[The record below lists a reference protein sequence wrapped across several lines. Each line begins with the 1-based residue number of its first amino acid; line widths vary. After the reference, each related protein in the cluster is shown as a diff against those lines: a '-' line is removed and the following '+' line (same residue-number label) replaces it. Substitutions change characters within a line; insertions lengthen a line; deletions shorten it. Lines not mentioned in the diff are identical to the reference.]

1 MSAPLA
7 RFKQSLANDVSE
19 AIGLPSDTVD
29 TIARQIR
36 VPDLKHGDLA
46 LACFEVAKHVKQNP
60 IQTAQIVAEKLATHE
75 NWLDVEAAGPYVNVR
90 LTPEHLAASI
100 VPDARKPTF
109 GRSDVGKG
117 KTVCIDFSSPNI
129 AKPLAFHHIRS
140 TVIGAA
146 LGRLHAANGWTVVG
160 INYLGDW
167 GKQFGLLA
175 TGFQRYGDP
184 ARRADAKH
192 LIEVYVRANREADVA
207 SVKSRIGRPE
217 EAKNWVQLLKETD
230 TSLEGELDKK
240 ARKKAQKNKKSL
252 EKKIRELR
260 GQTPDA
266 DPLLELDSWFEKLK
280 SDKKAAELELPSV
293 EERDQEA
300 RLFFKRL
307 EDGEPDALEEWK
319 EFRETS
325 IREFMRVYER
335 MGIEFYGIE
344 GESFYTD
351 VLEEVVRQVETKPGT
366 KTDAGALIVDMPSVP
381 GEPPVLLKT
390 KDGTTLYI
398 TRDIAAATDRYERF
412 NFSRN
417 LYAVAAD
424 QSLHFRQLFR
434 TLAAMGHDWAE
445 NCKHVEFGRVHGMS
459 TRKGKVVFLDEV
471 LDEAVT
477 KAREICE
484 SSQKIPEDKL
494 EETIEAIGVGSI
506 IFGDLKNLRTSDYT
520 FRWEDVVNFEG
531 LTGPYVQYMH
541 ARTCSVLR
549 KAGELPKTAD
559 VSLLALNEERN
570 VLMALAHFPQ
580 AIEDACNSFEPSL
593 LTRNLLDLAQA
604 TAQYLTAGNKDRS
617 KRILLEDEPELRD
630 ARLHLVDALRQT
642 LRSGLAILGVKA
654 PEAM

>member
-7 RFKQSLANDVSE
+7 RFKQSLAKDVSE

-29 TIARQIR
+29 TIVRQIR

-46 LACFEVAKHVKQNP
+46 LACFEVAKHVKHNP
-60 IQTAQIVAEKLATHE
+60 IQTAQIVAEKLTKYKH
-75 NWLDVEAAGPYVNVR
+75 WLDVQAAGPYVNVR
-90 LTPEHLAASI
+90 LTPEHLATSI
-100 VPDARKPTF
+100 VPDARKPNF
-109 GRSDVGKG
+109 GRSEDGKG

-184 ARRADAKH
+184 ARRSDAKH

-217 EAKNWVQLLKETD
+217 EAKKWVELLQET
-230 TSLEGELDKK
+230 TTTLASELDKK

-260 GQTPDA
+260 GQNSDA
-266 DPLLELDSWFEKLK
+266 DPLLELDSWYDELE

-307 EDGEPDALEEWK
+307 EDGEPDALQEWK

-325 IREFMRVYER
+325 IREFVRVYER

-344 GESFYTD
+344 GESFYTN
-351 VLEEVVRQVETKPGT
+351 VLEDVVRQVKSKPGT
-366 KTDAGALIVDMPSVP
+366 KTDAGALIVDMPSVA

-412 NFSRN
+412 KFSRN

-434 TLAAMGHDWAE
+434 TLAAMGHEWAA
-445 NCKHVEFGRVHGMS
+445 NCKHIEFGRVHGMS

-549 KAGELPKTAD
+549 KAGELPQTTN
-559 VSLLALNEERN
+559 VSLLTLNEERN

-580 AIEDACNSFEPSL
+580 AIEDACNNFEPSV

-617 KRILLEDEPELRD
+617 KRILVENEPELRN

>member
-7 RFKQSLANDVSE
+7 RFKESLAHDVTE
-19 AIGLPSDTVD
+19 ALGLPEEFIGTL
-29 TIARQIR
+29 ARQIR

-46 LACFEVAKHVKQNP
+46 LACFEVAKHVKKNP
-60 IQTAQIVAEKLATHE
+60 VETAQIVAEKLSSHE
-75 NWLDVEAAGPYVNVR
+75 NWVEVEAAGPYVNVR
-90 LTPEHLAASI
+90 LTAARLAESI
-100 VPDARKPTF
+100 VPQARTENF
-109 GRSDVGKG
+109 GRSEEGKG
-117 KTVCIDFSSPNI
+117 QTVCIDFSSPNI

-146 LGRLHAANGWTVVG
+146 LGRLHAANGWNVVG

-184 ARRADAKH
+184 SRRADAKH

-207 SVKSRIGRPE
+207 GVKARINRPD
-217 EAKNWVQLLKETD
+217 EAKKLVQLLND
-230 TSLEGELDKK
+230 TSTSLSEDLDKK
-240 ARKKAQKNKKSL
+240 AKKKAQKNKKSL
-252 EKKIRELR
+252 EKKLREMR
-260 GQTPDA
+260 SFSADE
-266 DPLLELDSWFEKLK
+266 DPLKDLESWYVALDS
-280 SDKKAAELELPSV
+280 DKADAEAELPSV
-293 EERDQEA
+293 EQRDQEA

-307 EDGEPDALEEWK
+307 EDGEAEALNEWK

-325 IREFMRVYER
+325 IQEFMRVYER
-335 MGIEFYGIE
+335 MGIDFYAIE

-351 VLEEVVRQVETKPGT
+351 VLEDVVLQVESKPGT
-366 KTDAGALIVDMPSVP
+366 KTDAGALIVDMPSEP

-398 TRDIAAATDRYERF
+398 TRDIAAATDRYQRF
-412 NFSRN
+412 KFQRN

-445 NCKHVEFGRVHGMS
+445 NCKHIEFGRVHGMS

-471 LDEAVT
+471 LDEAVS

-484 SSQKIPEDKL
+484 SSQKIPAEKL

-549 KAGELPKTAD
+549 KAGELSKEAD
-559 VSLLALNEERN
+559 ISLLTLAEERN

-580 AIEDACNSFEPSL
+580 AISDACNNFEPSL

-617 KRILLEDEPELRD
+617 KRILVEDEPELRN

>member
-7 RFKQSLANDVSE
+7 RFKESLAQDVNE
-19 AIGLPSDTVD
+19 ALGLPSETVD
-29 TIARQIR
+29 TIVRQIR

-60 IQTAQIVAEKLATHE
+60 VETAQIVAEKLQTHK
-75 NWLDVEAAGPYVNVR
+75 NWVDVEAAGPYVNVR
-90 LTPEHLAASI
+90 LTPANLAKSI
-100 VPDARKPTF
+100 VPDARTSSF
-109 GRSDVGKG
+109 GRSEEGKG

-146 LGRLHAANGWTVVG
+146 LGRLHAANGWNVVG

-192 LIEVYVRANREADVA
+192 LIEVYVRSNREADVA

-217 EAKNWVQLLKETD
+217 EANKLVELLKETSA
-230 TSLEGELDKK
+230 SLGNDLDKK

-252 EKKIRELR
+252 EKKIREMR
-260 GQTPDA
+260 GQAPEA
-266 DPLLELDSWFEKLK
+266 DPLVDLESWYAQLE
-280 SDKKAAELELPSV
+280 SDKEAAQAELPSV
-293 EERDQEA
+293 TERDQEA
-300 RLFFKRL
+300 RLFFKQL
-307 EDGEPDALEEWK
+307 EEGEPAALEEWK

-335 MGIEFYGIE
+335 MGIEFHAIE
-344 GESFYTD
+344 GESFYTE
-351 VLEEVVRQVETKPGT
+351 VLEDIVRQVESKPGT
-366 KTDAGALIVDMPSVP
+366 KTDAGALIVDMPAEP

-434 TLAAMGHDWAE
+434 TLEAMGHDWAKH
-445 NCKHVEFGRVHGMS
+445 CKHVEFGRVHGMS

-549 KAGELPKTAD
+549 KAGELPSDAD
-559 VSLLALNEERN
+559 VSLLTLNEERN

-580 AIEDACNSFEPSL
+580 AVSDACNNFEPSL

-604 TAQYLTAGNKDRS
+604 TAQYLTAGNKDRT
-617 KRILLEDEPELRD
+617 KRILVEDQPEIRN